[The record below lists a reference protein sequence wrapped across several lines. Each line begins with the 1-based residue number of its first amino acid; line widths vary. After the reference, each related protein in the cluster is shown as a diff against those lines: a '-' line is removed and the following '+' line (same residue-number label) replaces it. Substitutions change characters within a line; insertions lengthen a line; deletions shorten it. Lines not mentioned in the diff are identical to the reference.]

1 MKTNAIT
8 RIIVWSIVIVLLC
21 AVLFAGLNFRTFSR
35 WRASLRTGNDSSGS
49 SSVSNTDTSK
59 DPSPEVLDT
68 NAAASVPS
76 SSVRE
81 IEIDWVSGS
90 IQILPADVTEI
101 TFTESEVSDSRY
113 AMVWKQ
119 KNEKLSIEFCAEHTF
134 SGFGSWNV
142 LKKDLLI
149 QVPRDW
155 VCDSLEVDTA
165 STTLEVTGLTIREV
179 EVDSASGE
187 YVFTDCTVDEFDLD
201 TVSGDVRFTGKLNS
215 MDCDAASASVYTVL
229 ENVPKQINMDI
240 GSGDLDIT
248 LPEDAGFTL
257 TMDTMTNH
265 FTSEFTTTSRNG
277 SFICGDGGC
286 RIKVDGMSGNVTI
299 RKGSGVSPT
308 GATGT
313 VPTPLPL
320 ETRAASTGH
329 THTGECL
336 TNPDSCPDASGHHA
350 HANADACPDT
360 SGHHAHTDPS
370 SCSDI

>member
-35 WRASLRTGNDSSGS
+35 WRASLRTGNDSSGF
-49 SSVSNTDTSK
+49 SSVSNT
-59 DPSPEVLDT
+59 
-68 NAAASVPS
+68 AASVPS

-90 IQILPADVTEI
+90 IQIMPTDVTEI
-101 TFTESEVSDSRY
+101 TFTESEVIDAKY
-113 AMVWKQ
+113 GMVWKQ
-119 KNEKLSIEFCAEHTF
+119 KNEKLSIAFCAEHTF
-134 SGFGSWNV
+134 SGFGPRSV

-187 YVFTDCTVDEFDLD
+187 CVFTDCTVDEFDLD
-201 TVSGDVRFTGKLNS
+201 TASGDVRFTGTLNS
-215 MDCDAASASVYTVL
+215 MDCDAAAASVYAVL

-240 GSGDLDIT
+240 MSGDLDIT
-248 LPEDAGFTL
+248 LPGDAGFTL
-257 TMDTMTNH
+257 AMDTMTNH

-277 SFICGDGGC
+277 NIICGDGGC
-286 RIKVDGMSGNVTI
+286 RIKVDGMSSNVTI
-299 RKGSGVSPT
+299 RKGSGISPT
-308 GATGT
+308 AATGT
-313 VPTPLPL
+313 TVSPVPLGTY
-320 ETRAASTGH
+320 AASSGH
-329 THTGECL
+329 THTDECH
-336 TNPDSCPDASGHHA
+336 TNPDSCPD
-350 HANADACPDT
+350 T
-360 SGHHAHTDPS
+360 SGHHTHTGH
-370 SCSDI
+370 